1 MPKTEVQSLEFR
13 QLARANCYKYGPLY
27 ITTGDYTSL
36 DSHHF
41 PNFVSKEGTGAV
53 EKFLTLLQ
61 SLGSNAVGNDPYAKL
76 ARPLPGVGWNND
88 DLSVSISLQGKMYF
102 TDFRDW
108 VTCKKNIRQ
117 EFVEQGWKQNKSAS
131 ETLGMAIMT
140 YIPSKDGY
148 DALYNDDPVDAAGM
162 AMMTSAMQNVTLQ
175 IDKLSAN
182 IANDDAAYADAA
194 ARLEV
199 RQALNE
205 KRHPTLSK
213 IGSFGADLGSAIDAF
228 GANMNGGMVAKWSIA
243 GHPVELLIDGVVAVR
258 SVNGV
263 LADAELTESAY
274 VVDGSSGGNVYPTE
288 MDVKITLK
296 NMYGSLINTSSM
308 K

>member
-1 MPKTEVQSLEFR
+1 MAKVEIQSLDFR
-13 QLARANCYKYGPLY
+13 RAARANCYRYGPLY
-27 ITTGDYTSL
+27 VTTGDYTTL
-36 DSHHF
+36 DSHNF
-41 PNFVSKEGTGAV
+41 PNYVNKDGTGAV

-61 SLGSNAVGNDPYAKL
+61 SLGSNANGNDPLAKL
-76 ARPLPGVGWNND
+76 AKPLPGVGWNSD
-88 DLSVSISLQGKMYF
+88 DLSMSITLQGTMYF

-108 VTCKKNIRQ
+108 VKCKSEIRK
-117 EFVEQGWKQNKSAS
+117 EFVAQGWKQNKSAS
-131 ETLGMAIMT
+131 ETMGMSIMT

-175 IDKLSAN
+175 TTKLTSR
-182 IANDDAAYADAA
+182 NDDEVYADAS
-194 ARLEV
+194 ARLAV

-228 GANMNGGMVAKWSIA
+228 GANMNSGMVAKWSIA
-243 GHPVELLIDGVVAVR
+243 GHPVELLIDDTVAVK
-258 SVNGV
+258 SVNCV
-263 LADAELTESAY
+263 LTSAELTESAY

-288 MDVKITLK
+288 MDVKLSIK
-296 NMYGSLINTSSM
+296 NMFGSLINTSSI